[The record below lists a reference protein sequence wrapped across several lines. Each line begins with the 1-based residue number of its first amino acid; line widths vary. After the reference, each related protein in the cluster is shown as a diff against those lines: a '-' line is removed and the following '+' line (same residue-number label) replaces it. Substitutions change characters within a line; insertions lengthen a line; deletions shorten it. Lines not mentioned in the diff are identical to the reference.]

1 MIRWNDEK
9 NKDLQRDRGISFEE
23 IAEIIMREEYIEILE
38 NPSHPEQMIFI
49 INYQNYTWVI
59 PFVLEDEETIFLKT
73 AFPSRKFHK
82 KYGDRYGKEET

>member
-9 NKDLQRDRGISFEE
+9 NKELQRDRGISFEE
-23 IAEIIMREEYIEILE
+23 YIEILE
-38 NPSHPEQMIFI
+38 NPSNPEQMIFI

-59 PFVLEDEETIFLKT
+59 PFVLEDEGTIFLKT